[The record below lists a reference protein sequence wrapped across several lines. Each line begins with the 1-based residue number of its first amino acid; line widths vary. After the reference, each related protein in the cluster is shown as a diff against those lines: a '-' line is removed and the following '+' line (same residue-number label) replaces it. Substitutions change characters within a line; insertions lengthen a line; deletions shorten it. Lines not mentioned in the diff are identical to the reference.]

1 MCDFLCLKQKT
12 AYEMRISDWSSDV
25 CSSDLR
31 DKIVDGGFGPAF
43 PPDQLVAA
51 AFQAKDVGGRT
62 NQPVPE
68 KAFDVDEAQPL
79 YVHRVAADE
88 VPQPLH
94 PLRGTD
100 QPARAAADD
109 FVGLALGGRSAFRA
123 MNGKDIGGP
132 RQEDRRVGQE
142 CIRP

>member
-1 MCDFLCLKQKT
+1 
-12 AYEMRISDWSSDV
+12 MRISDWSSDV
-25 CSSDLR
+25 CSSDL
-31 DKIVDGGFGPAF
+31 
-43 PPDQLVAA
+43 
-51 AFQAKDVGGRT
+51 
-62 NQPVPE
+62 QPVPE

-123 MNGKDIGGP
+123 MIGKDIGRP
-132 RQEDRRVGQE
+132 VFVGREIFKNLGNRSEEHTSELQSLMRISYAVFCLTKKNE
-142 CIRP
+142 IHKHKSTSTT

>member
-1 MCDFLCLKQKT
+1 MCFFFFKQKT
-12 AYEMRISDWSSDV
+12 AYELRISDWSSDV
-25 CSSDLR
+25 CSSDL
-31 DKIVDGGFGPAF
+31 AF

-123 MNGKDIGGP
+123 MIGKDIG
-132 RQEDRRVGQE
+132 RDRKSVV
-142 CIRP
+142 

>member
-1 MCDFLCLKQKT
+1 MTYPEREQETVQRHLAPRVDG
-12 AYEMRISDWSSDV
+12 
-25 CSSDLR
+25 R

-68 KAFDVDEAQPL
+68 KAFDVEEAQPL
-79 YVHRVAADE
+79 YVHRVTADE
-88 VPQPLH
+88 VPPPLH

-100 QPARAAADD
+100 PPPPATAADP
-109 FVGLALGGRSAFRA
+109 LG
-123 MNGKDIGGP
+123 P
-132 RQEDRRVGQE
+132 
-142 CIRP
+142 